1 MEKCIPSDGKH
12 KKAGVAI
19 LTSDKI
25 DLKIDKIT
33 RDKEG
38 HYITIKGSTQ
48 EEDITIVNMYA
59 PNIGAPQY
67 IDKH

>member
-25 DLKIDKIT
+25 DFKTKNII
-33 RDKEG
+33 RDKEVQ
-38 HYITIKGSTQ
+38 YIMIKG
-48 EEDITIVNMYA
+48 
-59 PNIGAPQY
+59 
-67 IDKH
+67 